1 MGIFVIEDV
10 KVSKLHRII
19 IDIQPPQE
27 KLAEAFA
34 IFFCS
39 FWPLDFVIYKLQ
51 KLCFTEI

>member
-1 MGIFVIEDV
+1 MEIFVIEDV
-10 KVSKLHRII
+10 KVSKLHRIA

-51 KLCFTEI
+51 KLCFIEI